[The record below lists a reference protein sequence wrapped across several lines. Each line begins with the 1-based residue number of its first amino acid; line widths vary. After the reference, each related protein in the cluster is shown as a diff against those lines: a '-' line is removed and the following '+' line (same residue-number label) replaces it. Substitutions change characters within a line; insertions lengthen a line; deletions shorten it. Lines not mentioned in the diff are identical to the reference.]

1 MGIKGINKKSY
12 INIITA
18 LDHLETLQVM
28 VSEISP
34 DAVEIER
41 LKKELKAM
49 VDKYDEL
56 IDLITNHVIAYDRLF
71 AQVKLRFISQRLRHL
86 KKIIPAD
93 PDTAAVLK
101 SCIFNTNAN

>member
-34 DAVEIER
+34 DTVEIES
-41 LKKELKAM
+41 LKKELKVM

-56 IDLITNHVIAYDRLF
+56 ITAITNHVIAYDKLF
-71 AQVKLRFISQRLRHL
+71 TQVKLRFIAQRLRHL
-86 KKIIPAD
+86 KKIIPGDQETLAI
-93 PDTAAVLK
+93 LK